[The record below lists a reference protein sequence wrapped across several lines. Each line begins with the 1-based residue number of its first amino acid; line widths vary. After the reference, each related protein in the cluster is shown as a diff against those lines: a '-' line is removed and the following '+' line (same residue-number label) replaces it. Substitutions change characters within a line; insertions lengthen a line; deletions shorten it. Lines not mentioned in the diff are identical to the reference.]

1 MKATAIGP
9 TGLILLALGIA
20 HQTRA
25 QLPASAAPAFE
36 VASIKPSTSLPG
48 GGISGGCHGID
59 SQYGLSQAA
68 AAPPL
73 GRCAI
78 SNGRLSH
85 FVGMAWR
92 LHDMYLIQSEP
103 DWIARGSER
112 FNIEANAQDPRRTTE
127 VQLRD
132 MLQTLLIDRFQLKF
146 HRETVEKSGF
156 ALVVGKKGS
165 KLWKSTAEEL
175 EVLAFITTPAPG
187 RPAVVDVG
195 KYSMARLAG
204 LLSGLGFGPVI
215 DKTGLTGSYDFT
227 LSWNENTGPALSA
240 ALQDQ
245 LGLQLEPQKI
255 TLSLFVIDSAKRPG
269 EN

>member
-1 MKATAIGP
+1 M
-9 TGLILLALGIA
+9 ALVSA

-25 QLPASAAPAFE
+25 QLPAFE

-59 SQYGLSQAA
+59 SQYDPNQAA

-73 GRCAI
+73 GRCVI

-85 FVGMAWR
+85 LVSMAWR

-112 FNIEANAQDPRRTTE
+112 FNIDATAEDPRGTTE
-127 VQLRD
+127 AQLRD
-132 MLQTLLIDRFQLKF
+132 MLQSLLIDRFQLKF
-146 HRETVEKSGF
+146 HRDTVEKSGF
-156 ALVVGKKGS
+156 ALVVGNNGS
-165 KLWKSTAEEL
+165 KLQASTAEEL
-175 EVLAFITTPAPG
+175 EVLAYITTPTPG
-187 RPAVVDVG
+187 QPAVMDVR

-215 DKTGLTGSYDFT
+215 DKTGLTGGYDFM
-227 LSWNENTGPALSA
+227 LSWNENTGPALST
-240 ALQDQ
+240 ALEDQ
-245 LGLQLEPQKI
+245 LGLQLEPQKV

>member
-1 MKATAIGP
+1 MSNP
-9 TGLILLALGIA
+9 TGLLLLALVSA
-20 HQTRA
+20 HHTRA
-25 QLPASAAPAFE
+25 QLPAAAAPAFE
-36 VASIKPSTSLPG
+36 VASIKPSTSLQG

-59 SQYGLSQAA
+59 SQYDPNQAA

-73 GRCAI
+73 GRCVI

-112 FNIEANAQDPRRTTE
+112 FNIEANAEDSRGTTDAH
-127 VQLRD
+127 LRD

-165 KLWKSTAEEL
+165 KLQGSTAEGL

-187 RPAVVDVG
+187 QPAVVDG
-195 KYSMARLAG
+195 RMYSMARLTG
-204 LLSGLGFGPVI
+204 LLSALGFGPVI
-215 DKTGLTGSYDFT
+215 DKTGLTGSYDFA
-227 LSWNENTGPALSA
+227 LSWDENTGPALST

-245 LGLQLEPQKI
+245 LGLQLEPQQV
-255 TLSLFVIDSAKRPG
+255 TLSLFVIDSAKRTD

>member
-1 MKATAIGP
+1 MSKP
-9 TGLILLALGIA
+9 TGLLLLALVSA

-25 QLPASAAPAFE
+25 QLPAFE

-59 SQYGLSQAA
+59 SKYEANQVA

-73 GRCAI
+73 GGCII

-85 FVGMAWR
+85 FVAMAWR
-92 LHDMYLIQSEP
+92 LHDIYLIQSEP
-103 DWIARGSER
+103 GWIARGSER
-112 FNIEANAQDPRRTTE
+112 FNIEARAKDPRRTTE
-127 VQLRD
+127 AQLRD
-132 MLQTLLIDRFQLKF
+132 MLQTLLIDRFRLKF
-146 HRETVEKSGF
+146 HRETVEKPGF

-165 KLWKSTAEEL
+165 KLWRSTTEEL
-175 EVLAFITTPAPG
+175 EVLASITTPVPG

-195 KYSMARLAG
+195 NYSMARLAG

-215 DKTGLTGSYDFT
+215 DKTGLTGGYDFT
-227 LSWNENTGPALSA
+227 LSWNQNTGPSLST

-245 LGLQLEPQKI
+245 LGLQLEPQKVRHRC
-255 TLSLFVIDSAKRPG
+255 L
-269 EN
+269 